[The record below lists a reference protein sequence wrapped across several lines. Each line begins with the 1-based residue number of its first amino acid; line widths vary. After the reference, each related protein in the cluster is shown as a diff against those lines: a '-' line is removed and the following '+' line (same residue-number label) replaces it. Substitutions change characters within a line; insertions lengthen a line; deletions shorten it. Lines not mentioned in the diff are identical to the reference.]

1 MWCVVATGV
10 TESGAKTIEDVKLPP
25 ASLAPQCSSIDG
37 EHAISLQ
44 ATTHYGMVEKY
55 PQTLFKPP
63 GRKAYQ
69 SFDCSGAKSTIYYYE
84 YASKEDLDHALGFT
98 KGLIWGEGGRSSMHP
113 EFILPIENVL
123 VVISSRDAEFFVY
136 DFFYGIPGEVGRAY
150 GEAMEPYGEK
160 NYAKA
165 EKLFRAL
172 THTAPDLVLGHLY
185 LGQSLFFQAKYHE
198 AIPEYERGRDLAVKN
213 GGVAQLNERVL
224 SDQLGMSYALDGRL
238 PDAKAV
244 FETAIKRDPEYPMS
258 YYNLACAFAELGNL
272 DDALT
277 NLKLGYARKDHMLP
291 GETYPDPRTDDS
303 FKKYLANEKFKAA
316 MKELGY

>member
-1 MWCVVATGV
+1 
-10 TESGAKTIEDVKLPP
+10 
-25 ASLAPQCSSIDG
+25 
-37 EHAISLQ
+37 
-44 ATTHYGMVEKY
+44 
-55 PQTLFKPP
+55 
-63 GRKAYQ
+63 
-69 SFDCSGAKSTIYYYE
+69 
-84 YASKEDLDHALGFT
+84 
-98 KGLIWGEGGRSSMHP
+98 
-113 EFILPIENVL
+113 
-123 VVISSRDAEFFVY
+123 
-136 DFFYGIPGEVGRAY
+136 
-150 GEAMEPYGEK
+150 MEPYGEK

-213 GGVAQLNERVL
+213 GGVARLNERVL